1 MFVMRGTHSPAH
13 NNSPVIS
20 HANRSFLLAAQ
31 KGRLHHVTCVL
42 FFFLERTHK
51 VWKQCNGT
59 GLAVLLDSGTAL
71 KSRLKLPEQKV
82 RQVKSKANAVSV
94 DTRVCQLV
102 QS

>member
-1 MFVMRGTHSPAH
+1 M
-13 NNSPVIS
+13 S
-20 HANRSFLLAAQ
+20 HVFW
-31 KGRLHHVTCVL
+31 

-82 RQVKSKANAVSV
+82 R
-94 DTRVCQLV
+94 
-102 QS
+102 

>member
-1 MFVMRGTHSPAH
+1 MLIGPFCSLRKKEGYIM
-13 NNSPVIS
+13 S
-20 HANRSFLLAAQ
+20 HGFF
-31 KGRLHHVTCVL
+31 

-82 RQVKSKANAVSV
+82 R
-94 DTRVCQLV
+94 
-102 QS
+102 